1 MWHKDTYT
9 NENIRAV
16 ATCEEKMKSQS
27 TRREPMGVTIFLK
40 EKKEQTK
47 FEN

>member
-27 TRREPMGVTIFLK
+27 TRRELMGVTIFLK
-40 EKKEQTK
+40 EKKEQAK
-47 FEN
+47 FDN